1 MAAHREPA
9 YAGHSGQVVPLPV
22 TERLTDHTLILPMYA
37 TMTADELDRVVDS
50 LVSAARSATRP
61 GGGGRP

>member
-1 MAAHREPA
+1 
-9 YAGHSGQVVPLPV
+9 
-22 TERLTDHTLILPMYA
+22 MYA